1 MKWTLAIVV
10 GLLVA
15 LFALFKY
22 FQTQT
27 KKSSPE
33 QTVTYTEGDHGI
45 TVVYNRPSKRGR
57 EIFGSLVPY
66 GVTWRTGANEATTFQ
81 TATDLQIGK
90 QVLPAGDYTLWTV
103 PNPEQ
108 WTVVFNSGEYGWG
121 VNWEAQASRDPAKDV
136 LLIDLPTI
144 PLQQDVEMF
153 TIRFEEGPLVMV
165 LEWDHT
171 QIRVPLE

>member
-1 MKWTLAIVV
+1 MKWTLGIVV

-33 QTVTYTEGDHGI
+33 QTVTYTQGDHGI
-45 TVVYNRPSKRGR
+45 TVVYNRPSKRNR

-66 GVTWRTGANEATTFQ
+66 GVTWRTGANEATTFS
-81 TATDLQIGK
+81 TATDLQVGK

-144 PLQQDVEMF
+144 PLQQEVEMF
-153 TIRFEEGPLVMV
+153 TIRFEEAPLVMV